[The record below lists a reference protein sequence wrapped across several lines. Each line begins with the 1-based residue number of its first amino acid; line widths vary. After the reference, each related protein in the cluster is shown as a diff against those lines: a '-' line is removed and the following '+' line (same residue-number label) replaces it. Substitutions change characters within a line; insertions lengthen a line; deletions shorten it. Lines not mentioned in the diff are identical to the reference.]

1 MIFSDFLIFARAGHV
16 LRQPHVC
23 QISTCI
29 PGPTLPA
36 PPCRPPLLGLA
47 NPQAL
52 PTPLLGPTPLP
63 PSRALPTPPTAG
75 AEGPVGPG
83 AGGIRTHDD
92 DDMRA
97 SRTYFQNAALASN
110 QRARLQTQKV
120 IRADIFI
127 DPNRYSYRSK
137 HILKHIYTYL
147 KQISKHINTY
157 QLGYPYRDIL

>member
-1 MIFSDFLIFARAGHV
+1 V
-16 LRQPHVC
+16 LRAL
-23 QISTCI
+23 S
-29 PGPTLPA
+29 GP
-36 PPCRPPLLGLA
+36 
-47 NPQAL
+47 AL
-52 PTPLLGPTPLP
+52 
-63 PSRALPTPPTAG
+63 
-75 AEGPVGPG
+75 

-97 SRTYFQNAALASN
+97 SRTCFQNAALASN

-137 HILKHIYTYL
+137 HISKHIYTYL

>member
-1 MIFSDFLIFARAGHV
+1 MADTNGYMTLIPWP
-16 LRQPHVC
+16 QP
-23 QISTCI
+23 
-29 PGPTLPA
+29 PA
-36 PPCRPPLLGLA
+36 SAVPVTVGW
-47 NPQAL
+47 
-52 PTPLLGPTPLP
+52 
-63 PSRALPTPPTAG
+63 S
-75 AEGPVGPG
+75 GPVGPG

-97 SRTYFQNAALASN
+97 SRTYFQNAGLASN

-137 HILKHIYTYL
+137 HISKHINTYL

-157 QLGYPYRDIL
+157 QLGYPYRDILQGYPARISLYIHTYSFLVVDIQTTYPRVGGIIGYHRISRIS

>member
-1 MIFSDFLIFARAGHV
+1 MHVQVTSCANRTCGRPVRAF
-16 LRQPHVC
+16 Q
-23 QISTCI
+23 
-29 PGPTLPA
+29 GPPSLPLPA
-36 PPCRPPLLGLA
+36 DPPSWAWPIPRPCHPPSWALPPCPP
-47 NPQAL
+47 
-52 PTPLLGPTPLP
+52 PTP
-63 PSRALPTPPTAG
+63 STAG

-137 HILKHIYTYL
+137 HISKHIYTYL